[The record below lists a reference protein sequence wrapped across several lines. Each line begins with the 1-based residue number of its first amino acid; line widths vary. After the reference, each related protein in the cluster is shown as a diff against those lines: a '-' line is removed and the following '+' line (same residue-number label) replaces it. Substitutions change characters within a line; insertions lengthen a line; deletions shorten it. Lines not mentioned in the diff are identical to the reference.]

1 MRKESF
7 DFDKALKDRK
17 VRGLRNVASLL
28 MGYADRV
35 EQTSFIKDADLI
47 SNYFDF
53 IRDTEGKAYDKEKF
67 SKIVDLT
74 FYF

>member
-7 DFDKALKDRK
+7 DFEKVLKERK
-17 VRGLRNVASLL
+17 VKSLRDVASLL

-35 EQTSFIKDADLI
+35 EAEQGTSTDDYL
-47 SNYFDF
+47 DF
-53 IRDTEGKAYDKEKF
+53 ILEIENKSYNKEKF

-74 FYF
+74 FSV

>member
-17 VRGLRNVASLL
+17 VEGLRNVASLL

-35 EQTSFIKDADLI
+35 EAEQGTSTDDYL
-47 SNYFDF
+47 DF
-53 IRDTEGKAYDKEKF
+53 ILEIENKSYNKEKF

-74 FYF
+74 FSV